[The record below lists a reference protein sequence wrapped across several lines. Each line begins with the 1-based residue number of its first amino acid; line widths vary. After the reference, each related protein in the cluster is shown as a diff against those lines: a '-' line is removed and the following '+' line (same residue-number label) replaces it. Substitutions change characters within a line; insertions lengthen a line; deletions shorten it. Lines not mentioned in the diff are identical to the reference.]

1 VLAGGVA
8 PAFSVKRTVGKAEI
22 IEACE
27 AATELHKG
35 MVIRGR
41 TIREETVPPVI
52 YGLLGDSHDWKSPG
66 STPEQNVIRSVGKYD
81 DAHLRTP
88 REALDLL
95 CIADLDCWSRSRMGA
110 ASIQVA
116 QGDPPQWVKAPESVV
131 SLMSRRTS
139 EDEPGD
145 LLSPLT
151 IFITTL
157 WQKLALNDPTL
168 QPIADGLRV
177 TYKADAGEAWQ
188 RTWPADEVLSEATR
202 RRIAQGVL
210 LGNDWQNIY
219 Y

>member
-1 VLAGGVA
+1 
-8 PAFSVKRTVGKAEI
+8 
-22 IEACE
+22 
-27 AATELHKG
+27 
-35 MVIRGR
+35 
-41 TIREETVPPVI
+41 
-52 YGLLGDSHDWKSPG
+52 
-66 STPEQNVIRSVGKYD
+66 
-81 DAHLRTP
+81 
-88 REALDLL
+88 
-95 CIADLDCWSRSRMGA
+95 
-110 ASIQVA
+110 
-116 QGDPPQWVKAPESVV
+116 
-131 SLMSRRTS
+131 MSRRTS

-177 TYKADAGEAWQ
+177 TYTADAGEAWQ